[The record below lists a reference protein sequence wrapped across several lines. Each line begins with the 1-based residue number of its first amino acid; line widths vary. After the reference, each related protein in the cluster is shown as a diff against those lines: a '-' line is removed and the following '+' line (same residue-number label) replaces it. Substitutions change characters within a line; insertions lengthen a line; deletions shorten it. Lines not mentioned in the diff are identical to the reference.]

1 MCNKFLKLLAGE
13 KAVAMAEFDVED
25 CFLNTPGTLVIP
37 VLQFWLVFQ
46 FRNRR
51 GTRYFAI
58 SKDGKALNSV
68 GRPCS
73 LHFWEVSSVMVLA
86 IAEWELS
93 QNSLFEVVEER
104 GQMIVLQQGKGHLS
118 AALVELVD
126 LFREFT
132 VQWPTCLLD
141 KVSMRYR
148 DNFFVALP
156 CAEPIS
162 EENAAVELSALP
174 FYAIQA
180 CVSG

>member
-1 MCNKFLKLLAGE
+1 M
-13 KAVAMAEFDVED
+13 AVFDVDD
-25 CFLNTPGTLVIP
+25 CFLNTPHALVIP

-68 GRPCS
+68 GRSCS

-118 AALVELVD
+118 AALVELVA

-141 KVSMRYR
+141 KVSMLQRQLFR
-148 DNFFVALP
+148 CPAVRGTNFGRECCCGV
-156 CAEPIS
+156 ER
-162 EENAAVELSALP
+162 AAFLCHSSLCQWIKQSDA
-174 FYAIQA
+174 
-180 CVSG
+180 